1 MTRQE
6 RVIDAL
12 AEVYDPELDE
22 PITRLGFVASCEVS
36 TGGDVEVV
44 LRLPTPQCAPNFAF
58 LMAADARQVVRR
70 LPEVR
75 EVTIKL
81 EDHYTGAEINAA
93 LGRGEGFTGAFPGE
107 TVDDDL
113 NALRELFLRKAL
125 VGRQSR
131 LCEALLARGESP
143 EQITARRL
151 EDLPD
156 LPDARRCLELRRRL
170 GLPARSGLAGVR
182 APKRRA
188 GGGRRA
194 EALAAH
200 GAARPHEPRG
210 ERRHLPLASAIP
222 PRRGNRRSGG
232 GPDMK
237 AARLHAY
244 HEALKLE
251 EVDEPKI
258 VGPLDVIVRI
268 GAAGLCR
275 TDLHIQEGQW
285 AEKSQVVL
293 PYTPGHE
300 NAGWVH
306 EVGSAVTN
314 VEVGDTVIVHPFIT
328 CGLCSACRR
337 GDDMHCVNGS
347 FPGINRDGGFAD
359 FLQTSARSVVKLA
372 PGLEPKDIAAL
383 ADAGLT
389 AIHAVKKAI
398 PVLEPGTTAV
408 VIGAGGLGHIGIQ
421 CLKAMTSATVIV
433 VDPSEK
439 ALALA
444 GEMGADQ
451 TVKVDGSKHVD
462 TVKEMTDGF
471 GAEAIIDFVGERGA
485 IEDGIAMVRDGGF
498 YYVIGYGENIDI
510 PTIDVISREISFI
523 GNLVGTY
530 TDLEELM
537 TLTAQGQVTL
547 HTSTYPL
554 DAINDAMADLDG
566 GRLQGR
572 GILIPAGG

>member
-1 MTRQE
+1 
-6 RVIDAL
+6 
-12 AEVYDPELDE
+12 
-22 PITRLGFVASCEVS
+22 
-36 TGGDVEVV
+36 
-44 LRLPTPQCAPNFAF
+44 
-58 LMAADARQVVRR
+58 
-70 LPEVR
+70 
-75 EVTIKL
+75 
-81 EDHYTGAEINAA
+81 
-93 LGRGEGFTGAFPGE
+93 
-107 TVDDDL
+107 
-113 NALRELFLRKAL
+113 
-125 VGRQSR
+125 
-131 LCEALLARGESP
+131 
-143 EQITARRL
+143 
-151 EDLPD
+151 
-156 LPDARRCLELRRRL
+156 
-170 GLPARSGLAGVR
+170 
-182 APKRRA
+182 
-188 GGGRRA
+188 
-194 EALAAH
+194 
-200 GAARPHEPRG
+200 
-210 ERRHLPLASAIP
+210 
-222 PRRGNRRSGG
+222 
-232 GPDMK
+232 MK

-244 HEALKLE
+244 HEALKLD
-251 EVDEPKI
+251 EVEEPKI

-285 AEKSQVVL
+285 ASRSQVVL

-398 PVLEPGTTAV
+398 PILEPGTTAV

-421 CLKAMTSATVIV
+421 CLKAMTSATVVV

-451 TVKVDGSKHVD
+451 TVRVDGSKHVE

-471 GAEAIIDFVGERGA
+471 GAEAIIDFVGEKGA

-572 GILIPAGG
+572 GILIPAGS